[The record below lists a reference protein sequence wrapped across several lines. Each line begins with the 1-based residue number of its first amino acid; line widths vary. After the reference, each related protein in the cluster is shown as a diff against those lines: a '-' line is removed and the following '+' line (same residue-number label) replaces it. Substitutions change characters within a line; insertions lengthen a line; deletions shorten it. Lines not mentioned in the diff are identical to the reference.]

1 MTTTINVAA
10 APLPSEPSNPAA
22 ATMPR
27 EGRSRW
33 RSRIG
38 TTSFHTVA
46 ITLSALWFFPIF
58 LVLLNSFRTN
68 SDVLRNGV
76 AAWPEAFVF
85 DSYVTAWVN
94 AEMGRAMVNSLIIT
108 IPVVVLTLLL
118 SSLAA
123 FGLSRYRIPFR
134 RTLLLVMLAGN
145 LLPAQ
150 LMLIPWLKIAESS
163 GLYDTL
169 LIVILIQTASG
180 LGFYTFILYG
190 FMRAIP
196 VELQDAASIDGAGVL
211 RTYWQIILP
220 LTRPAL
226 AALGALAFTW
236 VFNDLLLAIT
246 VLRTSSQFPITA
258 AVLSLLGEFSAEWN
272 LIAAATVI
280 AAIPCVIVFLM
291 FQKHFVGGLALGAV
305 K

>member
-1 MTTTINVAA
+1 MTTTASVAA
-10 APLPSEPSNPAA
+10 VQPGTTSSAPSTPPQS
-22 ATMPR
+22 R
-27 EGRSRW
+27 QGRSRW
-33 RSRIG
+33 RSRVHTG
-38 TTSFHTVA
+38 SFHTVS
-46 ITLSALWFFPIF
+46 ILLSVLWFFPIA
-58 LVLLNSFRTN
+58 LVIITSFRTN

-76 AAWPEAFVF
+76 TAWPEVFVL
-85 DSYVTAWVN
+85 DSFVEAWVD
-94 AEMGRAMVNSLIIT
+94 AEMGRALLNSLIIT
-108 IPVVVLTLLL
+108 IPVVLLTLLL
-118 SSLAA
+118 SSFAA

-134 RTLLLVMLAGN
+134 RTLLLLMLAGN

-150 LMLIPWLKIAESS
+150 LMLIPWLKIAEGS

-169 LIVILIQTASG
+169 FVVILIQTASG
-180 LGFYTFILYG
+180 LGFYTFVMYG
-190 FMRAIP
+190 FMRGIP
-196 VELQDAASIDGAGVL
+196 FELQDAASIDGAGVL

-246 VLRTSSQFPITA
+246 LLRTSSQFPITA
-258 AVLSLLGEFSAEWN
+258 AVLSLIGEFSAEWN

-291 FQKHFVGGLALGAV
+291 FQKQFVGGLALGAV